1 MNFIKMLIG
10 TTLLLCLSTSCVTI
24 NQGEVGVKRVKGV
37 IDNNVLLEGRTQVN
51 PFNTT
56 VFRIPTRT
64 VNLRVKLPLPS
75 KEGLT
80 IQSEISIL
88 YHVDPSYAPKLL
100 KEVGM
105 NFESQL
111 ISPVFRSATAD
122 VSSRF
127 YAKDMH
133 SGARSTIEEE
143 IKTRMNKILAQRGII
158 LDNVLMKSIMLP
170 QGLTQAI
177 EQKLEAEQE
186 AQRMEFVKQQ
196 QQADSER
203 AIIEAKGERDAQIL
217 SAEAEKR
224 SMELRA
230 EAKANAT
237 KLQADAEAHA
247 NVVLKESLSEE
258 VLKYRAIEAIHKLSS
273 SPNSKLIVNPG
284 GTSLWGLPAEL
295 LESNNDNKKIRKS
308 N

>member
-1 MNFIKMLIG
+1 MLCI
-10 TTLLLCLSTSCVTI
+10 STSCVTI
-24 NQGEVGVKRVKGV
+24 NQGEVGVKRVRGV
-37 IDNNVLLEGRTQVN
+37 IDNNVLLEGRTQIN

-64 VNLRVKLPLPS
+64 VNYRVKLPLPS

-80 IQSEISIL
+80 IESEISIL
-88 YHVDPSYAPKLL
+88 YHVDPAFAPKLL

-111 ISPVFRSATAD
+111 ISPVFRSATSD
-122 VSSRF
+122 VSARF
-127 YAKDMH
+127 FAKDMH

-143 IKTRMNKILAQRGII
+143 IKTRMNEILAQRGII

-170 QGLTQAI
+170 KGLTQAI

-186 AQRMEFVKQQ
+186 AQRMQFVKQQ
-196 QQADSER
+196 EQADSER
-203 AIIEAKGERDAQIL
+203 AIIEAKGKRDAEIL
-217 SAEAEKR
+217 AAEAEKR
-224 SMELRA
+224 AMELRA

-237 KLQADAEAHA
+237 KMQADAEAHA
-247 NVVLKESLSEE
+247 NEVLSQSLSEE
-258 VLKYRAIEAIHKLSS
+258 VLKYRAIDAIQKLSS

-295 LESNNDNKKIRKS
+295 LETPQKQTKKS